1 MIGGIAMAA
10 ASRTGTRKQ
19 IVGSS
24 EAGSTPQYNCSK
36 IRMNGTGST
45 STRLDSRESVSSGWI
60 WGVRTP
66 ASTTRMRA
74 YLVRVLG
81 LPPDEGGRS

>member
-1 MIGGIAMAA
+1 MIGGIAIAA
-10 ASRTGTRKQ
+10 ARRTGSKKQ

-24 EAGSTPQYNCSK
+24 EAGSTPQYKCSK

-60 WGVRTP
+60 WGVGTP
-66 ASTTRMRA
+66 VSTTRMRA
-74 YLVRVLG
+74 YFVRVLE
-81 LPPDEGGRS
+81 LPPDEGE